1 MVYSV
6 SRFTNTSY
14 LISAGL
20 TITDDK
26 HTIALVSQVGAVPDN
41 DKYI

>member
-1 MVYSV
+1 MYGV
-6 SRFTNTSY
+6 SCFNNTYY

-26 HTIALVSQVGAVPDN
+26 HTIVLVSQVGAVADN